1 MTQPSAST
9 APNAATSASRLRP
22 LAHEIWIVDDDDA
35 IRWVLDKALARAGL
49 PHRTFANPKAALAAA
64 ETAPPLVLVTDV
76 RMPEYD
82 GYALVTAL
90 KTQHPE
96 LVALLMT
103 AYSDLDAAVHAFQV
117 GAFEYLPKPFDVNDA
132 VALITRAWQTAQQRL
147 APFDPAP
154 PAPHTHP
161 TAAPTRD
168 ATAPAKEPPSVAA
181 PSELIGAS
189 PAMQTLYRAIGRLST
204 SHATVL
210 IIGETGTGKELVA
223 RALHRH
229 SPRAN
234 GPFVAINTAAIPRD
248 LLEAELFGVEKGAYT
263 GATTARPGRFEEAHG
278 GTLFLDEIGDMP
290 LELQTRLLRVLALGE
305 FHRLG
310 GRELK
315 KVNVRIIAATHQNLA
330 AKVAE
335 GTFRED
341 LYHRLNVI
349 RLTLPPLRDRQ
360 EDIPLLAEHFL
371 RRAAHQLGVEPK
383 RLTAEALACLAR
395 YPFPGNVREL
405 ENLCHWLTVMA
416 PAATVTPEDLP
427 ETFRPSP
434 PQPAPYPTLHSTPHP
449 FPPEPPA
456 RHPATATATP
466 LKAPLETAHQPLL
479 ETPHQP
485 TPHPAPPP
493 DAHYPSSSRE
503 PAAPPTL
510 ANASA
515 HPTPPDWQAALAAT
529 LPSPHPTAPNWQTLL
544 AETVRTLLAQAETT
558 PPDTPLYTQ
567 LREAFDA
574 CILAT
579 ALAHTQ
585 GHKQRAAQL
594 LGVSRN
600 VFARKRKDSN

>member
-1 MTQPSAST
+1 MTRPNTST
-9 APNAATSASRLRP
+9 ASNAATSASPSRP

-35 IRWVLDKALARAGL
+35 IRWVLDKALARTGL
-49 PHRTFANPKAALAAA
+49 PHRTFASPSAALAAA

-90 KTQHPE
+90 KAQHPE

-132 VALITRAWQTAQQRL
+132 VALITRAWQTAQQRV

-154 PAPHTHP
+154 HTPLTQP
-161 TAAPTRD
+161 TAAPPFDTSS
-168 ATAPAKEPPSVAA
+168 TAEQTPPTTA

-349 RLTLPPLRDRQ
+349 RLTLPPLRERQ

-371 RRAAHQLGVEPK
+371 RRAAQQLGVEPK
-383 RLTAEALACLAR
+383 RLTVETLACLAR

-416 PAATVTPEDLP
+416 PAAIVTPEDLP
-427 ETFRPSP
+427 ETFRPST
-434 PQPAPYPTLHSTPHP
+434 PQPAEHP
-449 FPPEPPA
+449 LSLESPA
-456 RHPATATATP
+456 RHLSTATATP
-466 LKAPLETAHQPLL
+466 LKALHETQPQ
-479 ETPHQP
+479 TPFQ
-485 TPHPAPPP
+485 TAPHHAAPP
-493 DAHYPSSSRE
+493 DATQNPSPSRE
-503 PAAPPTL
+503 PVVPPPSANAPTHHPTL
-510 ANASA
+510 
-515 HPTPPDWQAALAAT
+515 PDWQTALAAT
-529 LPSPHPTAPNWQTLL
+529 L
-544 AETVRTLLAQAETT
+544 RTLLAQAETA
-558 PPDTPLYTQ
+558 PPATPLYTQ

-579 ALAHTQ
+579 ALAYTQ

-600 VFARKRKDSN
+600 VFARKLSRQENSE